1 VSILETTLIFVGIP
15 LLIVL
20 VFAAFSWTAPR
31 TPGPAASDNP
41 YKLGDEWQHGALLW
55 SATDEVTPHGR
66 HAHHGHAAGAPAE
79 LIGGTASGK
88 W

>member
-1 VSILETTLIFVGIP
+1 MSILETTLIFVGIP

-20 VFAAFSWTAPR
+20 FFGAFSALAPR
-31 TPGPAASDNP
+31 NAGPVASDNEFE
-41 YKLGDEWQHGALLW
+41 LGQKWDHEPLLW
-55 SATDEVTPHGR
+55 SATDEVSALG
-66 HAHHGHAAGAPAE
+66 HAHHGHAAGAPAD

>member
-1 VSILETTLIFVGIP
+1 MSILETTLIFVGIP

-31 TPGPAASDNP
+31 KPGPAASDNP
-41 YKLGDEWQHGALLW
+41 YRLGDEWQHGALLW

-66 HAHHGHAAGAPAE
+66 HAHHGHAAGAPAD